1 MWNTY
6 HMDISWD
13 NMRKIYLVEDED
25 NIRDLVIYALENSG
39 FKAKGFPDAAPFLE
53 AIKSEKPDL
62 VLLDIMLEGM
72 DGYEILK
79 TLRSDDNYKDIPV
92 IMVTA
97 KDEEIDK
104 VRGLDMGADDYVN
117 KPFGV
122 MELISRIKAVLRR
135 YGKSQTEE
143 SEDKIIFRDIEMD
156 LSKRVVKV
164 AGEKVKLT
172 YKEFELLHYLIENKN
187 IVLSRQKLTEEIW
200 GFDYEGETRTID
212 VHIRTLRQKL
222 GREGYIV
229 TVRNVGYKI
238 VDGE

>member
-1 MWNTY
+1 
-6 HMDISWD
+6 MDISWG
-13 NMRKIYLVEDED
+13 NMRIIYLVEDED

-39 FKAKGFPDAAPFLE
+39 FKAKGFPDGALFME
-53 AIKSEKPDL
+53 AMEHEKPDL

-164 AGEKVKLT
+164 AGEKIKLT

>member
-1 MWNTY
+1 
-6 HMDISWD
+6 
-13 NMRKIYLVEDED
+13 MRTVYLVEDED
-25 NIRDLVIYALENSG
+25 NIRDLVVYALNNSNFIANG
-39 FKAKGFPDAAPFLE
+39 YIDAEGLIEGLE
-53 AIKSEKPDL
+53 EKVPDL
-62 VLLDIMLEGM
+62 ILLDIMLEGK

-79 TLRSDDNYKDIPV
+79 FLKDNSEYKDIPV

-104 VRGLDMGADDYVN
+104 VRGLDMGADDYVI

-135 YGKSQTEE
+135 YGKSQPEVHGG
-143 SEDKIIFRDIEMD
+143 KIYFRDIEMD

-164 AGEKVKLT
+164 GGEEVKLT
-172 YKEFELLHYLIENKN
+172 YKEFELLYYLIENKD
-187 IVLSRQKLTEEIW
+187 IVLTRQKLTEEIW

-222 GREGYIV
+222 DRDGYIV

-238 VDGE
+238 VDED

>member
-1 MWNTY
+1 
-6 HMDISWD
+6 MDISWD
-13 NMRKIYLVEDED
+13 NMRTIYLVEDED

-39 FKAKGFPDAAPFLE
+39 FKAAGFPDGASFMK
-53 AIKSEKPDL
+53 AIENKKPDL

-79 TLRSDDNYKDIPV
+79 YLRSHEDYKDIPI

-143 SEDKIIFRDIEMD
+143 TKDKIIFRDIEMD

-164 AGEKVKLT
+164 TGEKIKLT

-222 GREGYIV
+222 GREDYIV

>member
-1 MWNTY
+1 
-6 HMDISWD
+6 
-13 NMRKIYLVEDED
+13 MRIIYLVEDED
-25 NIRDLVIYALENSG
+25 NIRDLIIYALENSG
-39 FKAKGFPDAAPFLE
+39 FKAKGFPDGALFME
-53 AIKSEKPDL
+53 AMEHEKPDL

-164 AGEKVKLT
+164 AGEKIKLT

>member
-1 MWNTY
+1 
-6 HMDISWD
+6 
-13 NMRKIYLVEDED
+13 MRTIYLVEDED
-25 NIRDLVIYALENSG
+25 NIRDLVVYALNNSNFVAEG
-39 FKAKGFPDAAPFLE
+39 FYDATGLMEAVAK
-53 AIKSEKPDL
+53 KTPDL
-62 VLLDIMLEGM
+62 ILLDIMLEGM

-79 TLRSDDNYKDIPV
+79 WLRENDEYKEIPV

-104 VRGLDMGADDYVN
+104 VRGLDMGADDYVI

-135 YGKSQTEE
+135 YGKTHNDPQ
-143 SEDKIIFRDIEMD
+143 DGKIYFRDIEVD
-156 LSKRVVKV
+156 LSKRIVKV
-164 AGEKVKLT
+164 GGKEIKLT
-172 YKEFELLHYLIENKN
+172 YKEFELLNYLIENKN

-222 GREGYIV
+222 DREGYIV

-238 VDGE
+238 VDGD

>member
-1 MWNTY
+1 
-6 HMDISWD
+6 
-13 NMRKIYLVEDED
+13 MRTIYLVEDED

-39 FKAKGFPDAAPFLE
+39 FKAKGFPDGALFME
-53 AIKSEKPDL
+53 SIKNEKPDL

-79 TLRSDDNYKDIPV
+79 TLRSDDNYKDIPI

-143 SEDKIIFRDIEMD
+143 TEDKIIFRDIEMD

-164 AGEKVKLT
+164 AGEKIKLT

-222 GREGYIV
+222 QREDYIV

>member
-1 MWNTY
+1 
-6 HMDISWD
+6 MDISWD
-13 NMRKIYLVEDED
+13 NMRTIYLVEDED

-39 FKAKGFPDAAPFLE
+39 FKAAGFPDGASFMK
-53 AIKSEKPDL
+53 AIENKKPDL

-79 TLRSDDNYKDIPV
+79 ALRSDDNYKDIPI

-143 SEDKIIFRDIEMD
+143 TKDKIIFRDIEMD

-164 AGEKVKLT
+164 TGEKIKLT

-222 GREGYIV
+222 GREDYIV

>member
-1 MWNTY
+1 
-6 HMDISWD
+6 
-13 NMRKIYLVEDED
+13 MRTIYLVEDED

-39 FKAKGFPDAAPFLE
+39 FKAKGFPDGALFME
-53 AIKSEKPDL
+53 AIKNEKPDL

-79 TLRSDDNYKDIPV
+79 TLRSDDNYKEIPI

-143 SEDKIIFRDIEMD
+143 TEDKIIFRDIEMD

-164 AGEKVKLT
+164 AGEKIKLT

-222 GREGYIV
+222 QREDYIV